1 MASDDYDF
9 ENDEIDDDKADDI
22 VDIIGAD
29 VEHVEDLLT
38 GQTGSLRVTR

>member
-29 VEHVEDLLT
+29 VEHVESLLT
-38 GQTGSLRVTR
+38 RRHGANWIS